1 MREKTCCFIGHRKI
15 DDSRDLRKAITDTV
29 EALINE
35 KGVDTFLF
43 GSKSEFNSLC
53 RELVTLLKEKY
64 PHIKRIDVR
73 AEYPFI
79 NESYKRYLLESYDD
93 TYYPKRIQNSGRAC
107 YIERN
112 HELIDHSLY
121 LVTYFDNKTTTGGTT
136 NAYAYAQQ
144 KGLTIKNVFGTKK

>member
-15 DDSRDLRKAITDTV
+15 DDSRDLRKTITDTV
-29 EALINE
+29 EALIND

-64 PHIKRIDVR
+64 PHIRRIYVR

-121 LVTYFDNKTTTGGTT
+121 LVTYFDNKTTTGGTA
-136 NAYAYAQQ
+136 NAYAYALQ